1 MRVNRVQRDF
11 PVANEKNNQVGYV
24 SNTIPTNFR
33 QLVLKELANYGQTC
47 QCINCRE
54 IKDNPSDPTRAKL
67 MIEEYDASE
76 GREFFISYNTEDMK
90 YLYGFIRL
98 RFNNNKK
105 NGPFKDND
113 MALIREL
120 HVYGSV
126 EKVNEKEQASTVQH
140 MGFGKRLIKE
150 AERIA
155 WDNGYSEMAIISAVG
170 TRNYYRK
177 FGKLRLFCC

>member
-1 MRVNRVQRDF
+1 
-11 PVANEKNNQVGYV
+11 
-24 SNTIPTNFR
+24 
-33 QLVLKELANYGQTC
+33 
-47 QCINCRE
+47 
-54 IKDNPSDPTRAKL
+54 
-67 MIEEYDASE
+67 
-76 GREFFISYNTEDMK
+76 MK

-105 NGPFKDND
+105 NGPFKETD

-126 EKVNEKEQASTVQH
+126 EKVNEKEQTSTVQH
-140 MGFGKRLIKE
+140 MGFGKKLIKK
-150 AERIA
+150 AECIA

-177 FGKLRLFCC
+177 FGYELKNTYMVKELSNPHILLDIALVLFMLVCWFILAISLNKDNIEEYY

>member
-1 MRVNRVQRDF
+1 
-11 PVANEKNNQVGYV
+11 
-24 SNTIPTNFR
+24 
-33 QLVLKELANYGQTC
+33 
-47 QCINCRE
+47 
-54 IKDNPSDPTRAKL
+54 
-67 MIEEYDASE
+67 
-76 GREFFISYNTEDMK
+76 
-90 YLYGFIRL
+90 
-98 RFNNNKK
+98 
-105 NGPFKDND
+105 

-126 EKVNEKEQASTVQH
+126 EKVNEKEQTSTVQH

-177 FGKLRLFCC
+177 FGYELRNTYMVKELSNPHILLDIVIILFMFVCWFILAISLNENNIEEYY